1 MLQQRRAARRE
12 GLPGS
17 PPCAQEP
24 TAEGAWQTWRP
35 SVQASTA
42 SSTVRGNR
50 LFSKTPGS
58 SRIVV
63 PSRAGIKRFTP
74 EGRDVAA
81 AAASPYR
88 AQTVLRGPSRPGSL
102 MPWAS
107 LAKLRGGRG
116 PSAAGMQ
123 HWQQIQS
130 WGRLRSEVSRASTPR
145 RLSPRC
151 WPLRSPRLHPWGLWP
166 LAPTLPQQP
175 FSPAQLSE
183 VHPRRCAWRN
193 LSLTPSP
200 SV

>member
-50 LFSKTPGS
+50 RFSKTPGS

-74 EGRDVAA
+74 EGRDFAA

-123 HWQQIQS
+123 HWQQVQS

-145 RLSPRC
+145 PALSP
-151 WPLRSPRLHPWGLWP
+151 LLASPKSATSSLGP
-166 LAPTLPQQP
+166 LASSPHPPPTALQP
-175 FSPAQLSE
+175 GSA
-183 VHPRRCAWRN
+183 V
-193 LSLTPSP
+193 
-200 SV
+200 